1 MAATAATAATTTA
14 TMAAS
19 TPPDMNGGIPVYSLP
34 DYFGSYSQVEKTIRF
49 YKYNSATRK
58 ITACKPAE
66 GPVTFTQIVAPR
78 WIQYSLSY
86 IVHNKSYRI
95 GQINMGSKNYSI
107 YIFPSTICSYLKKH
121 RNIVTLTDPTQLNW
135 GAIGAI
141 IASFGV
147 FPEWT
152 VPAPTASAVPQ
163 QGPHG
168 NTIRAPASLKVPPA
182 YVVDLMVND
191 AIAKGEVCPIL
202 YEPLT
207 KENAVVTSCFHI
219 FCRGGF
225 TEWRK
230 KSSECP
236 KCREKCCVTS

>member
-1 MAATAATAATTTA
+1 MVATT
-14 TMAAS
+14 AAS
-19 TPPDMNGGIPVYSLP
+19 TPPIMNGGIPVYSLP
-34 DYFGSYSQVEKTIRF
+34 DYFGSYSRVEKTIRF
-49 YKYNSATRK
+49 YKYNSSTCK

-66 GPVTFTQIVAPR
+66 GPVIFTQNVSRR
-78 WIQYSLSY
+78 WIKYSPSY
-86 IVHNKSYRI
+86 IVNNKSYRI
-95 GQINMGSKNYSI
+95 GKINMGSKDYI
-107 YIFPSTICSYLKKH
+107 VYIFASTICSYLKKH

-135 GAIGAI
+135 EAISAI
-141 IASFGV
+141 IPSLGI

-152 VPAPTASAVPQ
+152 EPASAAPQ

-168 NTIRAPASLKVPPA
+168 NTIRMFAPLKVPPA